1 MKVFIPIK
9 KAGKVFVSKMD
20 FADYV
25 ALNVCQKRPW
35 IYWGGNRLDKQPYA
49 MNKSHI
55 SIHRLIASPPSG
67 FVVDHIDGNTLN
79 NTRENLR
86 VCTYSQ
92 NSANAMKKKFKQGK
106 PTSLFKGV
114 FYNKQNKNW
123 RCRIQL
129 QGAVKEVGSFRHERD
144 AAEAYNKA
152 AVELFGEFAKLN
164 DLGEKTWLQ

>member
-25 ALNVCQKRPW
+25 ALKVYTKRPW
-35 IYWGGNRLDKQPYA
+35 IYWGGNRLEKQPYVI
-49 MNKSHI
+49 NKSSI
-55 SIHRLIASPPSG
+55 AIHRLVASPPPG
-67 FVVDHIDGNTLN
+67 FIVDHADGNTLN
-79 NTRENLR
+79 NTRQNLR

-92 NSANAMKKKFKQGK
+92 NSANAVKKKFKTGK
-106 PTSLFKGV
+106 PTSDFKGV
-114 FYNKQNKNW
+114 FYNKQNNNW

-129 QGAVKEVGSFRHERD
+129 HGAVKEVGSFKNERD
-144 AAEAYNKA
+144 AAEAYNRA

-164 DLGEKTWLQ
+164 DLGEKSWPQ